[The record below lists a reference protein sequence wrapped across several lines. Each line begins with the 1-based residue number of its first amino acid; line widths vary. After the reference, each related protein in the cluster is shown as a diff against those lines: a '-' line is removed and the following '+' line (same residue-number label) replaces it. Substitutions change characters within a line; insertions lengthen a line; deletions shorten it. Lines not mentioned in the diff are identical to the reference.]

1 MRIALSQITTGPDP
15 ARNLVTVREQARRA
29 AESGAAAVVL
39 PEATMAC
46 FGTRLAPLAEP
57 LDGPWA
63 TGVRKIAEETG
74 VVVVAGMFT
83 PAADGKVTN
92 TLLAT
97 GPGVEAAYDKIHL
110 YDAFGF
116 TESATVAAG
125 SEVVTIEVADIRI
138 GLATC
143 YDVRFPELFRAH
155 ADAGAVLT
163 LLPASWGDGPGKR
176 DQWELLIR
184 ARALDA
190 TLWVAAVD
198 QADPA
203 ASGREVRTGVP
214 AGIGYSALIG
224 PDGTVRSRLEA
235 APGLLVA
242 DVDPAEVAS
251 VRRAVPVLANRRL
264 RRDPAIGAPG
274 AQEPVPGA

>member
-15 ARNLVTVREQARRA
+15 VHNLAAVREQARRA
-29 AESGAAAVVL
+29 ADSGADAVVF

-46 FGTRLAPLAEP
+46 FGTPLAPLAEP

-63 TGVRKIAEETG
+63 TGVRRIAQDAG
-74 VVVVAGMFT
+74 LVVVAGMFT
-83 PAADGKVTN
+83 PAGEGKVTN

-97 GPGVEAAYDKIHL
+97 GPGVEASYDKIHL

-125 SEVVTIEVADIRI
+125 SEVVTIEVAGVRT

-198 QADPA
+198 QADPV
-203 ASGREVRTGVP
+203 ASGRPAPPKTP
-214 AGIGYSALIG
+214 AGIGHSALVG
-224 PDGTVRSRLEA
+224 PDGTVRARLEA
-235 APGLLVA
+235 APGLLIA
-242 DVDPAEVAS
+242 DVDAAEVAS
-251 VRRAVPVLANRRL
+251 VRASVPVLANRRL
-264 RRDPAIGAPG
+264 
-274 AQEPVPGA
+274 

>member
-15 ARNLVTVREQARRA
+15 AANLALVREQTHRA
-29 AESGAAAVVL
+29 AEAGAALVAF

-46 FGTRLAPLAEP
+46 FGTRLGPVAEP

-63 TGVRKIAEETG
+63 TEVRRIAREAG

-83 PAADGKVTN
+83 PAADGRVTN

-125 SEVVTIEVADIRI
+125 SEVVTIEVDGARV

-176 DQWELLIR
+176 DQWELLVR

-198 QADPA
+198 QADPV
-203 ASGREVRTGVP
+203 ASGRAVP
-214 AGIGYSALIG
+214 PKTPGGIGHSAVVG
-224 PDGTVRSRLEA
+224 PDGTVRQRLGA
-235 APGLLVA
+235 APGLLL
-242 DVDPAEVAS
+242 AEVELAEVES
-251 VRRAVPVLANRRL
+251 VRKVVPVLANRRL
-264 RRDPAIGAPG
+264 RA
-274 AQEPVPGA
+274 

>member
-1 MRIALSQITTGPDP
+1 MRIALSQLTTGPDP
-15 ARNLVTVREQARRA
+15 VRNLDLVREQARRA
-29 AESGAAAVVL
+29 AGAGARLIAF

-46 FGTRLAPLAEP
+46 FGTRLAPVAEP

-63 TGVRKIAEETG
+63 TEVRRIAEESG
-74 VVVVAGMFT
+74 LVVVAGMFT

-125 SEVVTIEVADIRI
+125 SEVVTIDVEGVRV

-176 DQWELLIR
+176 EQWELLIR

-203 ASGREVRTGVP
+203 ASGRTPSARTP
-214 AGIGYSALIG
+214 AGIGFSAVVG

-235 APGLLVA
+235 GPDLLVA
-242 DVDPAEVAS
+242 DLDPAEVES

-264 RRDPAIGAPG
+264 G
-274 AQEPVPGA
+274 

>member
-15 ARNLVTVREQARRA
+15 AANLTAVRELTRRA
-29 AESGAAAVVL
+29 ADAGAALVVF

-63 TGVRKIAEETG
+63 TEVRRIAAAAG

-83 PAADGKVTN
+83 PADGGKVTN

-97 GPGVEAAYDKIHL
+97 GPGVEASYDKIHL

-125 SEVVTIEVADIRI
+125 SDVVTIEVAGVTV

-155 ADAGAVLT
+155 ADAGARLS

-203 ASGREVRTGVP
+203 ASGLAVEPRTP
-214 AGIGYSALIG
+214 AGIGHSALIG
-224 PDGTVRSRLEA
+224 PDGTVRERLES
-235 APGLLVA
+235 APGLLIA
-242 DVDPAEVAS
+242 DVDVTEVDA
-251 VRRAVPVLANRRL
+251 VRAAVPVLANRRL
-264 RRDPAIGAPG
+264 
-274 AQEPVPGA
+274 

>member
-1 MRIALSQITTGPDP
+1 MRIALSQITSGPDP
-15 ARNLVTVREQARRA
+15 KANLVTLREQALRA
-29 AESGAAAVVL
+29 AADGARIVVF
-39 PEATMAC
+39 PEAAMAC
-46 FGTRLAPLAEP
+46 FGTRLGPLAEP

-63 TGVRKIAEETG
+63 TEVRRIARDAG
-74 VVVVAGMFT
+74 LVVVAGMFT
-83 PAADGKVTN
+83 PAPDGRVTN

-116 TESATVAAG
+116 AESKTVAPG
-125 SEVVTIEVADIRI
+125 SEVVTFDLDGVRI

-155 ADAGAVLT
+155 ADAGAVLS
-163 LLPASWGDGPGKR
+163 LLPASWGAGPGKR
-176 DQWELLIR
+176 EPWELLTR

-190 TLWVAAVD
+190 TVWLAAVG

-203 ASGREVRTGVP
+203 AGGSEAPSTSAP
-214 AGIGYSALIG
+214 TGIGYSALVG
-224 PDGTVRSRLEA
+224 PDGTVRERLEA

-242 DVDPAEVAS
+242 DVDTEEVAA
-251 VRRAVPVLANRRL
+251 VRRTVSVLANRKLGTR
-264 RRDPAIGAPG
+264 A
-274 AQEPVPGA
+274 

>member
-15 ARNLVTVREQARRA
+15 KENLATLREQALRA
-29 AESGAAAVVL
+29 AADGARIVVF
-39 PEATMAC
+39 PEAAMAC
-46 FGTRLAPLAEP
+46 FGTKLGPLAEP

-63 TGVRKIAEETG
+63 TEVRRIARDAG
-74 VVVVAGMFT
+74 LVVVAGMFT
-83 PAADGKVTN
+83 PAPDGRVTN

-116 TESATVAAG
+116 AESKTVAPG
-125 SEVVTIEVADIRI
+125 SEVVTFELDGVRI

-155 ADAGAVLT
+155 ADAGAVLS
-163 LLPASWGDGPGKR
+163 LLPASWGAGPGKR
-176 DQWELLIR
+176 EQWELLTR

-190 TLWVAAVD
+190 TVWLAAVG

-203 ASGREVRTGVP
+203 ASGAEVPSTSAP
-214 AGIGYSALIG
+214 TGIGYSALVG
-224 PDGTVRSRLEA
+224 PDGTVRERLEA

-242 DVDPAEVAS
+242 DVATEEVAA
-251 VRRAVPVLANRRL
+251 VRRTVSVLANRRL
-264 RRDPAIGAPG
+264 GTRA
-274 AQEPVPGA
+274 

>member
-15 ARNLVTVREQARRA
+15 ERNLVVVRDQARRA
-29 AESGAAAVVL
+29 AEAGARLIAF

-46 FGTRLAPLAEP
+46 FGTRLAPLAQP

-63 TGVRKIAEETG
+63 EQVRQIAHDAG
-74 VVVVAGMFT
+74 LVVVAGMFT
-83 PAADGKVTN
+83 PAPDGKVTN

-125 SEVVTIEVADIRI
+125 SAVVTIDVDDVRV

-163 LLPASWGDGPGKR
+163 LLPASWGAGPGKR
-176 DQWELLIR
+176 EQWELLVR

-190 TLWVAAVD
+190 TVWLAAVD
-198 QADPA
+198 QADPS
-203 ASGREVRTGVP
+203 ASGRDVPPKTP
-214 AGIGYSALIG
+214 AGIGYSAVVG
-224 PDGTVRSRLEA
+224 PDGTVRERLEA

-242 DVDPAEVAS
+242 DLDLSEVDT
-251 VRRAVPVLANRRL
+251 VRKAVPVLANRRL
-264 RRDPAIGAPG
+264 G
-274 AQEPVPGA
+274 